1 MRTTRASAVALALVA
16 ILTRSAAAHADETA
30 TPAPTLEAIAPTY
43 DAGRVDAG
51 TEIRHTYELRNHGP
65 RPLQIAVKASCGC
78 TTTDWDHEIAPGA
91 LGKVTAQLDTTHV
104 RGRVEKTVT
113 VTTNDPSQPPVTLTI
128 VADAYRTL
136 TVEPDDAPYFRGPA
150 HTLQPRT
157 LTVRMPNDAPF
168 AITRVEDDATMRAE
182 LAPLDAEVAGGHGRY
197 RLTLTPSPDLP
208 VGTHRPILTLVTSV
222 AGAERFVV
230 RPTVV
235 VEGPLVVT
243 PKRLL
248 VVPKQRS
255 ASTRVTAA
263 DGVPFHLL
271 RATSSDPDFAVELA
285 PVAGEPAWNVT
296 VRYVGKP
303 ERKGPVSTMIV
314 LTTDAPTQPALY
326 VPLAGKL

>member
-1 MRTTRASAVALALVA
+1 MRSAVTLLVTATLAAPLPV
-16 ILTRSAAAHADETA
+16 HADATP
-30 TPAPTLEAIAPTY
+30 TPAPPLEAIAPTY

-51 TEIRHTYELRNHGP
+51 TEIRHTYELRNRGP
-65 RPLQIAVKASCGC
+65 RPLQIKVKASCGC
-78 TTTDWDHEIAPGA
+78 TTTDWDREIAPGA
-91 LGKVTAQLDTTHV
+91 LGKVTAQLDTTHL

-113 VTTNDPSQPPVTLTI
+113 VTTDDKSQPPVTLTI
-128 VADAYRTL
+128 VAETYRAL
-136 TVEPDDAPYFRGPA
+136 AVEPDDAPYLRGPA

-168 AITRVEDDATMRAE
+168 TITGVEDDATMRAE
-182 LAPLDAEVAGGHGRY
+182 VAPLDADVAGGHRRY
-197 RLTLTPSPDLP
+197 RLTLTPSPELP
-208 VGTHRPILTLVTSV
+208 IGTHHPNLTLLTSV
-222 AGAERFVV
+222 PGAERFVV

-235 VEGPLVVT
+235 VEGPLVVM

-285 PVAGEPAWNVT
+285 AVAGEPAWNVT

-303 ERKGPVSTMIV
+303 ERKGQVSTMIV
-314 LTTDAPTQPALY
+314 LTTDAPAQPALY
-326 VPLAGKL
+326 VPLAGRL